1 MSINRIDLLMIAN
14 RLESR
19 GEKALVEHRN
29 ESMTTL
35 ELYKI
40 ANDIKEYL
48 ELHDDRPTPT
58 CHISET
64 GHEYEDSVRCDR
76 CNMTFNRPWEPFRFC
91 PECGAKVVYND

>member
-58 CHISET
+58 CHIRET
-64 GHEYEDSVRCDR
+64 DHEYEYSVRCDR

-91 PECGAKVVYND
+91 PNCGAKVVYND

>member
-58 CHISET
+58 CHIRET